1 MARIALDAMGGD
13 HAPTETV
20 AGALDAAF
28 RGVDVVLVGSEEL
41 LEKELSKHETTLP
54 IVDAPDVIG
63 MGDDPARAIRE
74 KPHASITVCAKL
86 VASGEAGGFVSA
98 GSTGA
103 AMAAAAIII
112 GRVPGVTR
120 PAIATVFPTPGT
132 PTLVLDSGANPEVKA
147 EQLAQFA
154 VMGSVAAS
162 TLLDAN
168 PARVGL
174 LSIGEEKG
182 KGRDLE
188 RHAYDLIE
196 AGPVEFV
203 GNIEGRDVA
212 TDKVDVIVTDGFTG
226 NVFLKATEGTAS
238 LLNTYV
244 LEALST
250 LPGDVQAAVFPA
262 LGQVK
267 EKMDWETYGGGQL
280 LGVRGS
286 ALIAHGSSSRRA
298 ISNALIMARDSADK
312 DLPGRIASGLA

>member
-13 HAPTETV
+13 HAPSETV
-20 AGALDAAF
+20 SGAVDAAAK
-28 RGVDVVLVGSEEL
+28 GVDVVLVGSQEL
-41 LEKELSKHETTLP
+41 LEDELGNHSVDLP
-54 IVDAPDVIG
+54 IVDAPEVIG
-63 MGDDPARAIRE
+63 MGDDPARALRE
-74 KPHASITVCAKL
+74 KPAASIAVCAKL

-112 GRVPGVTR
+112 GRVPGVAR

-154 VMGSVAAS
+154 IMGSVAAGA
-162 TLLDAN
+162 LLNAD

-182 KGRDLE
+182 KGRPLE
-188 RHAYDLIE
+188 RAAFDLIAATE
-196 AGPVEFV
+196 VDFV

-212 TDKVDVIVTDGFTG
+212 TNKVDVIVTDGFTG
-226 NVFLKATEGTAS
+226 NVFLKTTEGTAS
-238 LLNTYV
+238 MINSYV
-244 LEALST
+244 LEAVST
-250 LPGDVQAAVFPA
+250 LPADVQEAVLPA
-262 LGQVK
+262 LAQVRD
-267 EKMDWETYGGGQL
+267 KMDWETYGGAQL
-280 LGVRGS
+280 LGVKGS

-298 ISNALIMARDSADK
+298 ISNALIMATDSADK
-312 DLPGRIASGLA
+312 DLPGRVARALS